1 MSQTQNND
9 WQNARERGA
18 GLWRILIIF
27 YCYKILGRHIT
38 KAIACVLFCFAFPFL
53 KLPRQFS
60 RDFLDKIARAK
71 GVPASHFSTFRHLLN
86 FVFSLVDK
94 LAGWSNAIGME
105 NLAIK
110 TPEGWDAITRV
121 FQAKQGAFVICS
133 HLGNIEL
140 FRAAFL
146 NNEISKR
153 LRINIIIATQIS
165 STFAQAMQII
175 NGNAGDKLIEV
186 HTLGIDTAI
195 TIEEKIANGEMVI
208 MAGDRVLGRATQK
221 SATALPFLGVP
232 ANFPNGVYRFA
243 ASLNCPVFAIFTLPQ
258 NNGGEIYVYEL
269 VESRELRLV
278 ESRELRVESS
288 KNPVPANENLLN
300 PILPTVVSNS
310 VNSVNSAVPANSHAR
325 AQNLQKQF
333 VAILEK
339 MTLAHPYQWFNFFK
353 FWKDE

>member
-1 MSQTQNND
+1 MSQVQNND

-27 YCYKILGRHIT
+27 YCYKILGRRIT
-38 KAIACVLFCFAFPFL
+38 KAIVCVLFCFAFPFL

-105 NLAIK
+105 NLTIK
-110 TPEGWDAITRV
+110 TPEGWDAINRV

-195 TIEEKIANGEMVI
+195 TIEEKIAKGEMVI
-208 MAGDRVLGRATQK
+208 MAGDRVLGRVTQK
-221 SATALPFLGVP
+221 TATSLPFLGVP

-243 ASLNCPVFAIFTLPQ
+243 ASLNCPVFAIFTLPK

-269 VESRELRLV
+269 ENSE
-278 ESRELRVESS
+278 EWRVESGE
-288 KNPVPANENLLN
+288 NVPANENLLN
-300 PILPTVVSNS
+300 PIPSMVVS
-310 VNSVNSAVPANSHAR
+310 NSVNSAVPANSHAR